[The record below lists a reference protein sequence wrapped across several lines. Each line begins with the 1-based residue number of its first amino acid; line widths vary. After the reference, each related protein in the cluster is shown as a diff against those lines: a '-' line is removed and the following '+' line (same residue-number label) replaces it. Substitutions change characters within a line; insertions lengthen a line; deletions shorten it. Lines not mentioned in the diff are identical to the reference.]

1 MTTKLG
7 LHLLAHPSIEELRGL
22 LARWQPPVLKSLGTA
37 GEIQYLINVADVIP
51 TAKIIQRFYW
61 FDALGN
67 TDQFDLWYRELGERT
82 LDHWID
88 IVNHGLV
95 QQSGNP
101 RLYIESFNEVG
112 MGPEYLAFETR
123 RTYAL
128 MERYGLKSAVIN
140 SAVGTTS
147 PQAWE
152 AARAAGLLDAV
163 RNTGSVI
170 GLHAYAGFFM
180 SLWHGTQ
187 NLGDPANGMRLK
199 ADPRQLMF
207 RPIIP
212 YDDPD
217 GVQSWLAFRCRQDH
231 EYLKRMGYGDLRI
244 VLTEFGIDN
253 AGYDTY
259 KNYTG
264 DMGRGG
270 WRAWV
275 DIWRQYGFLINNL
288 TPEQFYAIQLM
299 WADQQLRQFPFLD
312 GATIFTYGSDPGTL
326 WTGFDIRPKVAEH
339 IVNMLTGVEPFIIPD
354 YNNPNQVAV
363 APAEVVNVPTL
374 VPTPVG
380 PGMIH
385 GSPDYHF
392 AILGGS
398 SEQDWFFSSAA
409 AQRYW
414 ATFRPTLINDP
425 DMIAFLPFRVSLMLT
440 LIVTP
445 SNLEAWIAQIR
456 ARFGNVGLDI
466 ILVEGAAHLEEVL
479 ASRVAAN
486 RRFG

>member
-7 LHLLAHPSIEELRGL
+7 LHLLAHPPIDELRGIL
-22 LARWQPPVLKSLGTA
+22 TRWQPPVIKSLGTP

-51 TAKIIQRFYW
+51 NAKIVQRFYW
-61 FDALGN
+61 FDPIGN
-67 TDQFDLWYRELGERT
+67 TDQFDLWYRELGENT
-82 LDHWID
+82 LEHWLGT
-88 IVNHGLV
+88 VNNGV
-95 QQSGNP
+95 SQQAGNP
-101 RLYIESFNEVG
+101 RLYVESFNEVG
-112 MGPEYLAFETR
+112 MGREYLAFETR

-140 SAVGTTS
+140 AAVGTTS

-152 AARAAGLLDAV
+152 EARAVGLLDAV

-199 ADPRQLMF
+199 ADPRQLIF

-212 YDDPD
+212 YADPD
-217 GVQSWLAFRCRQDH
+217 GLQSWLAFRCRQDH
-231 EYLKRMGYGDLRI
+231 EQLKRMGYGDI
-244 VLTEFGIDN
+244 KFVLTEFGIDN

-264 DMGRGG
+264 EMGRGG
-270 WRAWV
+270 WQAWAE
-275 DIWRQYGFLINNL
+275 IWRQYGFLINDL
-288 TPEQFYAIQLM
+288 TPEKFYALQLM
-299 WADQQLRQFPFLD
+299 WADQQLQAYPFVD
-312 GATIFTYGSDPGTL
+312 GATIFTYGSDAGTL
-326 WTGFDIRPKVAEH
+326 WTRFDIRHRITEH
-339 IVNMLTGVEPFIIPD
+339 LVNMLTGVEPFVIPD
-354 YNNPNQVAV
+354 YNAPEQVV
-363 APAEVVNVPTL
+363 EPAEVVNVPTL

-380 PGMIH
+380 PGLIH

-392 AILGGS
+392 AILGS
-398 SEQDWFFSSAA
+398 AMEQEWFFGSIA

-414 ATFRPTLINDP
+414 NTFHPVLITDP
-425 DMIAFLPFRVSLMLT
+425 EVIAFLPFEVSLMVT

-445 SNLEAWIAQIR
+445 ANQSGWIEQIR

-466 ILVEGAAHLEEVL
+466 MLIQDATQLEEVL